1 MPEVVEEVMVTG
13 EKAVAPK
20 TTVQDC
26 VTTFVSSQ
34 LLVYFY
40 LDDISNCEEVRT
52 RPTL

>member
-1 MPEVVEEVMVTG
+1 MPEVVEEVMVIG

-40 LDDISNCEEVRT
+40 LDDNCEVVRT